1 VLNLC
6 QTTGRNN
13 DKKERLIEGSSV
25 KAISQVSSP
34 VVSKQEVMPGVF
46 LIWLESPRIVLIAQP
61 GQFVMLCCGEDN
73 LLRRPFSIH
82 QLDDQ
87 NNKLALLFSVVGK
100 GTHWLSQRQAGD
112 RIDLLGPMGNGYFID
127 PNSSNLLLVA
137 GGIGIAPLCFLAR
150 TALERSFLATLLLGA
165 TTESQLYP
173 NHLLPSGTRCIT
185 ATEDGTKGK
194 KGMIT
199 DLLPEYIDWA
209 NQVFAC
215 GPSSMYRAMASQN
228 LLRDKPTQ
236 ISLEVRMGCG
246 FGVCYGCTVKTKS
259 GLKQVC
265 KDGPIFNLDD
275 ILWEEFVDIK

>member
-127 PNSSNLLLVA
+127 SASSNLLLVP

-150 TALERSFLATLLLGA
+150 TALEQGFLVTLLLGA
-165 TTESQLYP
+165 TTEAQLCP

-199 DLLPEYIDWA
+199 DLLPEHIDWA
-209 NQVFAC
+209 DQVFAC

-246 FGVCYGCTVKTKS
+246 LGVCYGCTVKTKS

-275 ILWEEFVDIK
+275 ILWDDFVDIK

>member
-1 VLNLC
+1 MPNLY
-6 QTTGRNN
+6 QTTERNN

-46 LIWLESPRIVLIAQP
+46 LIWLESPRIALIAQP

-150 TALERSFLATLLLGA
+150 TALEQGFLVTLLLGA
-165 TTESQLYP
+165 TTESQLCP
-173 NHLLPSGTRCIT
+173 NHLLPSRTRCIT

-209 NQVFAC
+209 DQVFAC
-215 GPSSMYRAMASQN
+215 GPSPMYRAMASQN
-228 LLRDKPTQ
+228 LLRDKPCQ

-246 FGVCYGCTVKTKS
+246 LGVCYGCTVKTKS

-265 KDGPIFNLDD
+265 QDGPIFNLDD
-275 ILWEEFVDIK
+275 VLWDDFVDIK